1 MKQEIVEHLATAAEF
16 LREAEVLASATL
28 FRGAIARA
36 YYAMFHGATAAL
48 MAHGIERSSHH
59 GIIGAFG
66 EFLIKPGHIP
76 KQFHGYLQRAF
87 EARIDSDYVSTADFS
102 AQDAQTIIERAREFL
117 EVCRTVCC

>member
-1 MKQEIVEHLATAAEF
+1 MKQEVAEHLSTAEEF
-16 LREAEVLASATL
+16 LCEAEVLAEAGH
-28 FRGAIARA
+28 FRGAITRA

-48 MAHGIERSSHH
+48 MARGIERRSHH

-87 EARIDSDYVSTADFS
+87 EARIDSDYVSTAVFS
-102 AQDAQTIIERAREFL
+102 GRDAQTIIERAREFL
-117 EVCRTVCC
+117 QVCRTACS